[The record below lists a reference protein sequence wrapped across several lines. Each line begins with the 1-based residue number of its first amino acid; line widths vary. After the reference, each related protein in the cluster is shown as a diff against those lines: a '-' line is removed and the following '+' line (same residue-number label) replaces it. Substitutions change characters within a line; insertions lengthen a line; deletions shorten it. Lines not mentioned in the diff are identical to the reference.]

1 MHTATTGHN
10 HRKEHT
16 AMSQQPIETYRHV
29 PASTVEAVWE
39 QVAESV
45 AYWGAVIETGPGG
58 EWMMVTDCDRCT
70 HVLRRE
76 AIAPAILRTL
86 DTYPRTD
93 AAQALRDG
101 ASQVDGEAADVVA
114 QVAVFGEIV
123 YG

>member
-1 MHTATTGHN
+1 
-10 HRKEHT
+10 
-16 AMSQQPIETYRHV
+16 MSQQPIETYRIV

-39 QVAESV
+39 QVAESI
-45 AYWGAVIETGPGG
+45 AYWGTVIESHPGY
-58 EWMMVTDCDRCT
+58 EAWSSDAWMMVTDTDHCT

-101 ASQVDGEAADVVA
+101 APQVDCEAADVVA